1 MDVQNL
7 PVGFSMALAQR
18 PGAMAHFDALDE
30 TEQQTLI
37 NRAHGVNS
45 EQEMRVLVEQMMK

>member
-18 PGAMAHFDALDE
+18 PGAMAHFGALDE

-37 NRAHGVNS
+37 NRAHGVDS
-45 EQEMRVLVEQMMK
+45 EQEMRALVEQMMK